1 MKWLSDRV
9 SYHRHDEYTT
19 ILISSKV
26 EKWKESLLFGW
37 MTLWL
42 LIGLTLIYFLVSR
55 NYVQP
60 DSTKEMM
67 NQSRLFLIIFLV
79 FWAYFAYRI
88 IKVYL
93 WRKKGVEYIKINSD
107 SFLIK
112 RAFGKMGTAKS
123 YNYNEMRELE
133 LINQS
138 ARSFANVM
146 GSSFWDISN
155 ETLNFEF
162 QGKVVNFGIQLDTE
176 EAKKVKQFID
186 AEIKKRS
193 KTINKV
199 K

>member
-42 LIGLTLIYFLVSR
+42 LIGLTLIYFLVSG

-93 WRKKGVEYIKINSD
+93 WRKKGVEYIKIDSD

-133 LINQS
+133 LINQPT
-138 ARSFANVM
+138 RSFANVM

-162 QGKVVNFGIQLDTE
+162 QGKVVNFGIQLEAE
-176 EAKKVKQFID
+176 EAKKVKKFID
-186 AEIKKRS
+186 SEIKKRG
-193 KTINKV
+193 KTTNKV

>member
-1 MKWLSDRV
+1 MKWLSDRI

-37 MTLWL
+37 MMLWL
-42 LIGLTLIYFLVSR
+42 IIGIAIIYVLISGD
-55 NYVQP
+55 YVKM
-60 DSTKEMM
+60 DSAKEVKD
-67 NQSRLFLIIFLV
+67 QARLFLLLFLV

-88 IKVYL
+88 VKVYL
-93 WRKKGVEYIKINSD
+93 WRKKGVEYIKLDKD

-112 RAFGKMGTAKS
+112 RAFGKMGKAHTYK
-123 YNYNEMRELE
+123 YNEMRELE
-133 LINQS
+133 LIDQPV
-138 ARSFANVM
+138 RSFANVM

-162 QGKVVNFGIQLDTE
+162 QGKVVNFGIQLEAE
-176 EAKKVKQFID
+176 EAKKIKQFID

>member
-42 LIGLTLIYFLVSR
+42 LIGLTLIYFLVSG

-60 DSTKEMM
+60 ESTKEMI
-67 NQSRLFLIIFLV
+67 NQSRLFLVIFLV

-93 WRKKGVEYIKINSD
+93 WRKKGVEYIKIDSD

-133 LINQS
+133 LINQP

-162 QGKVVNFGIQLDTE
+162 QGKVVNFGIQLEAD

-186 AEIKKRS
+186 AEIKKRG
-193 KTINKV
+193 KTTNKV

>member
-42 LIGLTLIYFLVSR
+42 LIGLTLIYFLVSG

-60 DSTKEMM
+60 ESTKEMI
-67 NQSRLFLIIFLV
+67 NQSRLFLVIFLV

-93 WRKKGVEYIKINSD
+93 WRKKGVEYIKIDSD

-133 LINQS
+133 LINQP

-162 QGKVVNFGIQLDTE
+162 QGKVVNFGIQLEAD